1 MKVAITGAS
10 GLIGSALSAALR
22 SDGHHVVPLVRRNPR
37 SADEVQWDPA
47 ARRLDPV
54 ALADVDGVVHLA
66 GGGIADKRW
75 TEARMREVLES
86 RVDGTT
92 TVAQALVGAQ
102 PRPRFLISASAVGWY
117 GDTGDRPVDESESA
131 GAGFLAEVCRRWEAA
146 ARPAVDAGVRVTFP
160 RTGLVLSRRGGLMG
174 RLLPLFKLGLG
185 GRLGSGRQY
194 WPWISLADEV
204 SALRFLIASDLSGP
218 VNLTGP
224 EPVTNAEFT
233 ETLGSVL
240 GRPTLAA
247 VPGFALKLVIGD
259 FAEEGVLAG
268 QRAIPGV
275 LTQAGFDFAHPNL
288 RGALEAIIA
297 S

>member
-1 MKVAITGAS
+1 
-10 GLIGSALSAALR
+10 
-22 SDGHHVVPLVRRNPR
+22 
-37 SADEVQWDPA
+37 
-47 ARRLDPV
+47 
-54 ALADVDGVVHLA
+54 
-66 GGGIADKRW
+66 
-75 TEARMREVLES
+75 
-86 RVDGTT
+86 
-92 TVAQALVGAQ
+92 
-102 PRPRFLISASAVGWY
+102 
-117 GDTGDRPVDESESA
+117 
-131 GAGFLAEVCRRWEAA
+131 
-146 ARPAVDAGVRVTFP
+146 
-160 RTGLVLSRRGGLMG
+160 
-174 RLLPLFKLGLG
+174 
-185 GRLGSGRQY
+185 
-194 WPWISLADEV
+194 V

-218 VNLTGP
+218 VNLTSP